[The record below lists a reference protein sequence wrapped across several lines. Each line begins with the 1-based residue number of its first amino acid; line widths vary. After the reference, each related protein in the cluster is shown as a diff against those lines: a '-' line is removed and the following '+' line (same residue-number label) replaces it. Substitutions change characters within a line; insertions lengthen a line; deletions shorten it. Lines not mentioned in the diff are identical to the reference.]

1 MAQTDISLSEQVEIL
16 KKQIAELED
25 ANMMRAQEI
34 AEIRRDLIQMF
45 DAGAEK
51 LRLSER
57 RANVVDELFAI
68 MQSTPIISFREAAK
82 RLGCSKTYLRK
93 LKPLIL
99 SDSRFELVKLPN
111 KHKQAQ
117 YIKLKTYTK
126 RNRETQSLSSI
137 PEKTQDDLLGAEA
150 DSILNQL
157 DGAEKGAVPK
167 TIGIWSKK
175 QTGHMSGSGLFLE

>member
-1 MAQTDISLSEQVEIL
+1 LAHTDISLSELEIL

-34 AEIRRDLIQMF
+34 AELRRDLIQMF

-99 SDSRFELVKLPN
+99 SDNRFELVLMPN

-117 YIKLKTYTK
+117 FLKLRSYTG

-157 DGAEKGAVPK
+157 DGAEKGASPK